1 MYPHLPKSEILNDQK
16 YRFMKCRFPETF
28 LYVEQQFIPKKIRGF
43 MVFRG
48 LTQPGMAKPPK
59 LAQIW
64 QFLRLF
70 SNKKVSKNLHFINLY
85 FWSFNISAFGRSGI
99 TLLLLFSYFQAIH
112 FFIQT
117 NFEEQVFLKNKG
129 HYLFL
134 DSIENKPSKQKW
146 EVSSARTRLKKN
158 QADLWS

>member
-16 YRFMKCRFPETF
+16 YKFMKCRFIKTF
-28 LYVEQQFIPKKIRGF
+28 SYVEQQFIPKKIRGF

-70 SNKKVSKNLHFINLY
+70 SYKKVSKNLHFINLY
-85 FWSFNISAFGRSGI
+85 FWSFNISAFGRNSI
-99 TLLLLFSYFQAIH
+99 KQSLLFYHFQAIH

-117 NFEEQVFLKNKG
+117 NFEEQVLLKNQG
-129 HYLFL
+129 LYLFL
-134 DSIENKPSKQKW
+134 GKVNH
-146 EVSSARTRLKKN
+146 
-158 QADLWS
+158 